1 MAAQPQAPIIL
12 IKRRRKRSGAHH
24 GGSWKVAYADFVTAM
39 MAFFMVMWL
48 VAQMP
53 QEQLGGIADYFKNP
67 SAVRGRTS
75 TMVQGKM
82 GPGGAGDT
90 PIKMFQQV
98 RNPPGAGAA
107 KIPGLGNGKN
117 ADMEAARKSLEQA
130 DKKKL
135 EILKQDLQK
144 AIGQSQAL
152 KPFKDQLLIDITP
165 EGLRIQIIDAQNR
178 PMFDSGSP
186 ELKSYTRS
194 LLVELARYVDQ
205 VPNRVAISGHT
216 DTARYAAKIGY
227 SNWELSAD
235 RANAAR
241 RALIEG
247 GMREEK
253 LARVVGLSS
262 SVPFNRNDPADPK
275 NRRISLVVLSQEAER
290 IAAESDEPR
299 LAGDGKPN
307 DPPPVPKSMDA
318 GPLVTRKAVALSNV
332 TPDIVPMPSAAASAK
347 SASGAKNDPAA
358 AAQAA
363 LKIARDAK
371 AEPAARASTAPPM
384 LTR

>member
-1 MAAQPQAPIIL
+1 MSAAPPPIIL
-12 IKRRRKRSGAHH
+12 IKRRKKGGGGHH

-48 VAQMP
+48 AATMP
-53 QEQLGGIADYFKNP
+53 QEKLGGIADYFKNP
-67 SAVRGRTS
+67 SAVQGRTS
-75 TMVQGKM
+75 TNVQGKM

-90 PIKMFQQV
+90 PIKLFTQV
-98 RNPPGAGAA
+98 RNPPGAGDA
-107 KIPGLGNGKN
+107 KIPGVGNGKT
-117 ADMEAARKSLEQA
+117 ADTDAARKAIEKA
-130 DKKKL
+130 DKQKL
-135 EILKQDLQK
+135 DVLKQMLQK

-178 PMFDSGSP
+178 PMFDLGSP
-186 ELKSYTRS
+186 QLRDYTRTI
-194 LLVELARYVDQ
+194 LVELAKYIDQ

-216 DTARYAAKIGY
+216 DTTPYAAKNGY
-227 SNWELSAD
+227 SNWELSAE

-241 RALIEG
+241 RALIAG

-290 IAAESDEPR
+290 IAAESDTPR
-299 LAGDGKPN
+299 MAGDGRSN
-307 DPPPVPKSMDA
+307 DPPPVPHSMEA
-318 GPLVTRKAVALSNV
+318 GPRKPATAVA
-332 TPDIVPMPSAAASAK
+332 TAAPAPEAEDAASA
-347 SASGAKNDPAA
+347 AKAALTLANGGRPRAA
-358 AAQAA
+358 AG
-363 LKIARDAK
+363 
-371 AEPAARASTAPPM
+371 APPVIQ
-384 LTR
+384 R

>member
-1 MAAQPQAPIIL
+1 MAAQQQPPIIL
-12 IKRRRKRSGAHH
+12 IKRRKKGGGGHH

-39 MAFFMVMWL
+39 MAFFLVMWL
-48 VAQMP
+48 VAAMP
-53 QEQLGGIADYFKNP
+53 QEQLAGIADYFKNP
-67 SAVRGRTS
+67 SAVQGRTS

-90 PIKMFQQV
+90 PIKMFDQV

-107 KIPGLGNGKN
+107 KVPGVGNGKTS
-117 ADMEAARKSLEQA
+117 DEDAARRALEQA

-135 EILKQDLQK
+135 EVLKQALEK

-178 PMFDSGSP
+178 PMFDLGSP
-186 ELKSYTRS
+186 ELKPYTRQI
-194 LLVELARYVDQ
+194 LVELATYIDQ

-216 DTARYAAKIGY
+216 DTTPYAAKNGY
-227 SNWELSAD
+227 SNWELSAE

-241 RALIEG
+241 RALVEG

-290 IAAESDEPR
+290 VAAESDAPR
-299 LAGDGKPN
+299 FAGDRREA
-307 DPPPVPKSMDA
+307 DPAPMPKSMDA
-318 GPLVTRKAVALSNV
+318 TATPAPSGPPALAAPVAAV
-332 TPDIVPMPSAAASAK
+332 K
-347 SASGAKNDPAA
+347 PAA
-358 AAQAA
+358 APAD
-363 LKIARDAK
+363 DAT
-371 AEPAARASTAPPM
+371 AAARAALQRANGKPAAGAPPVIV
-384 LTR
+384 R

>member
-1 MAAQPQAPIIL
+1 MAAQPQAPIII
-12 IKRRRKRSGAHH
+12 IKRRKKGGGGHH

-67 SAVRGRTS
+67 SAVQGRTS

-82 GPGGAGDT
+82 GPGGAGDS

-98 RNPPGAGAA
+98 RNPPGAGDAR
-107 KIPGLGNGKN
+107 IPGVGSGKT
-117 ADMEAARKSLEQA
+117 ADEEARKALERA
-130 DKKKL
+130 DKRKL
-135 EILKQDLQK
+135 EVLRQMLEK

-178 PMFDSGSP
+178 PMFDLGSP
-186 ELKSYTRS
+186 TLKPYTKQI
-194 LLVELARYVDQ
+194 LIELAKYVDE
-205 VPNRVAISGHT
+205 VPNRVAIAGHT
-216 DTARYAAKIGY
+216 DTAAYAARVGY

-241 RALIEG
+241 RALLQG
-247 GMREEK
+247 GMHEDK
-253 LARVVGLSS
+253 LARVVGLAQ
-262 SVPFNRNDPADPK
+262 SVPLNRNDPADPK

-290 IAAESDEPR
+290 IAAESDAPR
-299 LAGDGKPN
+299 AAHDGRPD
-307 DPPPVPKSMDA
+307 DPPPLPKSLDNTPRA
-318 GPLVTRKAVALSNV
+318 GAPA
-332 TPDIVPMPSAAASAK
+332 
-347 SASGAKNDPAA
+347 PAA
-358 AAQAA
+358 AAPATVAVAPPAANAGSTADATRAA
-363 LKIARDAK
+363 LEAANARM
-371 AEPAARASTAPPM
+371 PRRAPEHAPPPVV
-384 LTR
+384 TR

>member
-1 MAAQPQAPIIL
+1 MAAAQQQPPIIL
-12 IKRRRKRSGAHH
+12 IKRRKKGGGGHH

-48 VAQMP
+48 AATMP
-53 QEQLGGIADYFKNP
+53 QEKLGGIADYFKNP
-67 SAVRGRTS
+67 SAVQGRTS
-75 TMVQGKM
+75 TLVQGRM

-90 PIKMFQQV
+90 PIKMFSQIK
-98 RNPPGAGAA
+98 NPPGAGDAR
-107 KIPGLGNGKN
+107 IPGVGSGKT
-117 ADMEAARKSLEQA
+117 ADDAARKALEKA
-130 DKKKL
+130 DKEKL
-135 EILKQDLQK
+135 EVLKKMLDK

-178 PMFDSGSP
+178 PMFDLGSP
-186 ELKSYTRS
+186 ELKPYTRQI
-194 LLVELARYVDQ
+194 LVELATYVDQ

-216 DTARYAAKIGY
+216 DTTPYAAKNGY
-227 SNWELSAD
+227 SNWELSAE

-241 RALIEG
+241 RALIQG

-290 IAAESDEPR
+290 IAAESDAPR
-299 LAGDGKPN
+299 VAGDGRPN
-307 DPPPVPKSMDA
+307 DPPPVPRSMDA
-318 GPLVTRKAVALSNV
+318 GPPKPLAPPASRLAS
-332 TPDIVPMPSAAASAK
+332 MPAPT
-347 SASGAKNDPAA
+347 PAA
-358 AAQAA
+358 
-363 LKIARDAK
+363 D
-371 AEPAARASTAPPM
+371 EAARAAKAALVIANGGTSATAGAPPM